1 MAAAAPQLTVGEQ
14 LAHCTVRI
22 ETNLGTGTGF
32 FYRMAVDEGGVHI
45 PVIVTNKHVIDGA
58 LTGRFLIS
66 RAGADGLP
74 DMIHH
79 ESYAFQ
85 NFSSMWFPHPIHGI
99 DLCAMPIAPILV
111 EAQKRNLSLFYRSL
125 DSSLIPTAKEL
136 DELNAIEDITMIG
149 YPNGLWD
156 EVHNMPIFRRG
167 ITATHPRLDWNGKPE
182 FLIDAACF
190 PGSSGSP
197 VFLFNQGGYFS
208 RAGLTLGG
216 VRLKLLGIL
225 YAGPQHT
232 VTGEIQ
238 IVTVPIADKPVA
250 LSSIPNNLG
259 IVVRSTALGDLESG
273 LIARLRRDK

>member
-1 MAAAAPQLTVGEQ
+1 MDAASPPLSVGEQ

-22 ETNLGTGTGF
+22 ETDLGTGTGF
-32 FYRMAVDEGGVHI
+32 FYRMALDQGGVHI
-45 PVIVTNKHVIDGA
+45 PVIITNKHVIHGSSK
-58 LTGRFLIS
+58 GRFLIS
-66 RAGADGLP
+66 RAGANGLP
-74 DMIHH
+74 DLTRH
-79 ESYAFQ
+79 ESYIFE
-85 NFSSMWFPHPIHGI
+85 NFSSNWFPDPVDGI
-99 DLCAMPIAPILV
+99 DLCAMPIAPILI
-111 EAQKRNLSLFYRSL
+111 EAQKRGLTLFYKSL
-125 DSSLIPTAKEL
+125 DSSLIPSPKEL

-216 VRLKLLGIL
+216 VRLKLLGVL

-238 IVTVPIADKPVA
+238 IVTVPIVDKPVA
-250 LSSIPNNLG
+250 FSTIPNNLG
-259 IVVRSTALGDLESG
+259 MVIRATALRELESG
-273 LIARLRRDK
+273 LTARLQQGK